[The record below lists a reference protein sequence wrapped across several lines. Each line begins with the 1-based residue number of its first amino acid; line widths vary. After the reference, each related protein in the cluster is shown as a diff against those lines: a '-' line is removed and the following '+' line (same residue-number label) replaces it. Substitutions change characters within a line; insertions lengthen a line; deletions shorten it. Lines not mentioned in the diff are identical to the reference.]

1 MKDLDKIFNLETIT
15 RKDLKVEGFSDY
27 EIKKMVLEGVIEKTG
42 RGIYKSNKE
51 KDSLENLVISFNN
64 HDSEEVARIYDKL
77 SDKDKYNGDILKLIL
92 VSLARIESILNKGYQ
107 LQNNDATL
115 EKKAEL
121 EKSGKDI
128 DSIEDNISL
137 EPIEEN
143 REDVKDAEVLE
154 IPKEVECDF
163 DIELFLDNLYCEYRK
178 AIEDENYYR
187 ARDILL
193 EYNYY
198 CREYDVADDC
208 FHELFTLT
216 NKISSLELDIEE
228 KDAISFFIR
237 EIRSNFI
244 NGRLKSDGETVKK
257 MLNEFKKLPSSNNI
271 YYYHRYK
278 ADYLMNI
285 SSYSGSI
292 KEYEKAIE
300 INPYN
305 KHDYYKLAL
314 LHYIC
319 MKSKNEFKKTLKL
332 MDDFT
337 YYSGN
342 KFTPNQ
348 LSLLANIYVFN
359 FMGDRAI
366 EILENVEQFDEEYKR
381 KFFKQFSL
389 SYMKKYD
396 TLKRMQYS
404 NIENEKDFAYS
415 FFESDYLDIFTK
427 YALIYSDNFDDVF
440 NERENSHQ
448 QELEVAET
456 IIDSNSITR
465 LSDLDK
471 YFLELD
477 LTKEDKINI
486 MLDIAVY
493 LTEKGYYNK
502 ASKYLKII
510 EKIKNK
516 PNDIKEKLNET
527 KSKVKIRKT
536 ANKNRS

>member
-1 MKDLDKIFNLETIT
+1 MGNIPIANYLYTA
-15 RKDLKVEGFSDY
+15 
-27 EIKKMVLEGVIEKTG
+27 
-42 RGIYKSNKE
+42 
-51 KDSLENLVISFNN
+51 VISGYYTV
-64 HDSEEVARIYDKL
+64 DDWREWADRI
-77 SDKDKYNGDILKLIL
+77 
-92 VSLARIESILNKGYQ
+92 ILNNTVDDIDIWIFDVAFSTNEEQFY
-107 LQNNDATL
+107 DAIL

-121 EKSGKDI
+121 EKPDKDI

-319 MKSKNEFKKTLKL
+319 MKSKNEFKKKEGGNLDHKL
-332 MDDFT
+332 
-337 YYSGN
+337 
-342 KFTPNQ
+342 
-348 LSLLANIYVFN
+348 
-359 FMGDRAI
+359 
-366 EILENVEQFDEEYKR
+366 
-381 KFFKQFSL
+381 
-389 SYMKKYD
+389 
-396 TLKRMQYS
+396 
-404 NIENEKDFAYS
+404 
-415 FFESDYLDIFTK
+415 
-427 YALIYSDNFDDVF
+427 
-440 NERENSHQ
+440 
-448 QELEVAET
+448 
-456 IIDSNSITR
+456 
-465 LSDLDK
+465 
-471 YFLELD
+471 
-477 LTKEDKINI
+477 
-486 MLDIAVY
+486 
-493 LTEKGYYNK
+493 
-502 ASKYLKII
+502 
-510 EKIKNK
+510 
-516 PNDIKEKLNET
+516 
-527 KSKVKIRKT
+527 
-536 ANKNRS
+536 